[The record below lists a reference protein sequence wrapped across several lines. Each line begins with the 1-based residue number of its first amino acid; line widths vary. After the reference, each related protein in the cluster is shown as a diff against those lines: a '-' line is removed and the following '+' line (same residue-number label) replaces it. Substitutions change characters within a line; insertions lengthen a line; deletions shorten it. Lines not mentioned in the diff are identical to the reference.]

1 MNLQKLTKNRLHEL
15 LQMSVGL
22 GGFSQKLLASCK
34 YWIYLG
40 YLFVE
45 GTQLPMIV
53 LLLYLCFLVAVYMHF
68 YKLVGNLPRR
78 TQIVAWGAFLW
89 MTALWAHGYHTSLHL
104 YNLKWRV
111 HHIHD
116 PLSPK
121 GRSGWVASYEVG
133 ISPFSST
140 LL

>member
-1 MNLQKLTKNRLHEL
+1 MMIVLLLFLSFLVALYMNLQKLTKNRLHEL

-68 YKLVGNLPRR
+68 YKLVGNLPQR
-78 TQIVAWGAFLW
+78 TNCCVGCVLVDDGVVGTWLPYFL
-89 MTALWAHGYHTSLHL
+89 TSL
-104 YNLKWRV
+104 
-111 HHIHD
+111 
-116 PLSPK
+116 
-121 GRSGWVASYEVG
+121 
-133 ISPFSST
+133 
-140 LL
+140 